1 MAPVLWETLKAQPT
15 SHAKGAAAKASAQL
29 SNPWPG
35 TFFPPQVA
43 QLYDYPETLNGSG
56 QNVAIFAFNGP
67 PSPDP
72 RGGYKLP
79 ALKTYFEKL
88 LGGTTPSITDV
99 VIQGPGNDPGPDT
112 PASDQNGDSTGE
124 VMLDM
129 CVVGSVAPGANIF
142 MYFTEFN
149 SQGWVDALHEAIT
162 DNNQISV
169 ISISYGNPENDP
181 QSAGPRWDFRS

>member
-1 MAPVLWETLKAQPT
+1 M
-15 SHAKGAAAKASAQL
+15 
-29 SNPWPG
+29 
-35 TFFPPQVA
+35 
-43 QLYDYPETLNGSG
+43 YDYPENFNGSG

-79 ALKTYFEKL
+79 ALKAYFEKV

-99 VIQGPGNDPGPDT
+99 VVQGPGNDPGPDT
-112 PASDQNGDSTGE
+112 QASDQGGDSTGE

-142 MYFTEFN
+142 MYFTEFT
-149 SQGWVDALHEAIT
+149 Q
-162 DNNQISV
+162 
-169 ISISYGNPENDP
+169 
-181 QSAGPRWDFRS
+181 PRMGRRLARGHHR